1 MPTHYCIEPQS
12 SPFLQEERRGQNS
25 HRAERLE
32 DYGSRESR
40 PCCPAALP
48 RGLGL
53 SRCRV
58 SAKAARSLDSW
69 AIAWAQGIPHF
80 TAWRPAS
87 SRGQQTSVCFP

>member
-1 MPTHYCIEPQS
+1 MPTHYRIEPQS

-25 HRAERLE
+25 HLAERLE

-40 PCCPAALP
+40 PALP
-48 RGLGL
+48 GGHGL

-58 SAKAARSLDSW
+58 SAKATRSLDSW

-80 TAWRPAS
+80 TAWHPAS